1 LITIST
7 NKLQGDN
14 EGTVEVEEGVKLI
27 TTNKLQ
33 GDNEGTV
40 EVEEGVKLYQAMN

>member
-1 LITIST
+1 LITITT

-14 EGTVEVEEGVKLI
+14 EGVKLI

-40 EVEEGVKLYQAMN
+40 EVEEGVKLYQAMK